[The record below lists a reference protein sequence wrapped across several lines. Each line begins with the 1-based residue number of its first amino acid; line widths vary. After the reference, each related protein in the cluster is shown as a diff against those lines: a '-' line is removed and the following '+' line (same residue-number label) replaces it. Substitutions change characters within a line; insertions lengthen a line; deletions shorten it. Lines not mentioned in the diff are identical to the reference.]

1 MRFSVMLPDEYVAAI
16 LERHFPT
23 TKFELKI
30 GCKIC
35 LHIICTLIIFALT
48 NLFNHSIQENMWTKS
63 HSIVT
68 NEVTKE
74 QMWKLFADVNNW
86 HTWDKGV
93 EFAKLEGKFEKGNHF
108 MFQPKGGPKL
118 KIGIVEATENK
129 GFTDFTKFPL
139 AKMYGEHTFEETPN
153 GLKLTTTMKVEGLL
167 GFVWRKIVAQ
177 KIVDMLPEDMQQQI
191 KTAKNL

>member
-1 MRFSVMLPDEYVAAI
+1 MYI
-16 LERHFPT
+16 LY
-23 TKFELKI
+23 
-30 GCKIC
+30 
-35 LHIICTLIIFALT
+35 LHRQNYLIIKL
-48 NLFNHSIQENMWTKS
+48 QENMWTKS

-68 NEVTKE
+68 KEVTKE

-86 HTWDKGV
+86 HAWDKGV

-108 MFQPKGGPKL
+108 TFQPKGGPKL

-129 GFTDFTKFPL
+129 SFTDFTKFPL

-177 KIVDMLPEDMQQQI
+177 KIVDTLPEDMQQQI